1 MQLGWVLMLV
11 DLCLPLREC
20 NILVSISTI
29 PRDIIGNRKGDYHTM
44 SVLVVQ
50 KPRPNDITGIVEL
63 VNADSEH
70 LIPRKRS
77 EVRKKLAFWR
87 IIKVNRKVVAC
98 GCLEKYSRRM
108 AEVRSFIVHPDY
120 RGRGYGEAI
129 LKELL
134 KLALPNQKVFVV
146 TSLPD
151 FFKKY
156 TFSECL
162 QEKYILFY
170 G

>member
-1 MQLGWVLMLV
+1 ML
-11 DLCLPLREC
+11 LPLLLRPPLC
-20 NILVSISTI
+20 NIPILRPITNLQDAHIETPMRYNTTRSPI
-29 PRDIIGNRKGDYHTM
+29 
-44 SVLVVQ
+44 VQ
-50 KPRPNDITGIVEL
+50 KPKPADIANIVAL
-63 VNADSEH
+63 VNSDGEH
-70 LIPRKRS
+70 LIPRKKS

-87 IIKVNRKVVAC
+87 IIKINRKVIAC
-98 GCLEKYSRRM
+98 GCLERYSRRM
-108 AEVRSFIVHPDY
+108 AEIRSFIVHPDY
-120 RGRGYGEAI
+120 RGRGYGEDI
-129 LKELL
+129 LTELL
-134 KLALPNQKVFVV
+134 TLALPNQKVFVV